1 MTRTFAFVFAR
12 GGSKGLPDKNILPIG
27 GIPMLAHG
35 IQLALSIN
43 EIENIF
49 VSTESPKI
57 ASISKEYG
65 ATVINRPH
73 ELASDTTPEWLAWQH
88 AIDFVQRKFGRFD
101 RFLSLPATAPLRNT
115 EDVQKCLN
123 ALQEGVDVVITMA
136 SSYRNP
142 WFNMVTA
149 DMDGTVKLIAG
160 DGYIKRRQDTRECF
174 DVTTL
179 AYVSRPDFILRKS
192 SIWDGNVVG
201 IEVPKERSIDID
213 DSFDFSIARFLME
226 RSQQE

>member
-1 MTRTFAFVFAR
+1 
-12 GGSKGLPDKNILPIG
+12 
-27 GIPMLAHG
+27 MLAHS
-35 IQLALSIN
+35 IKLALSIN
-43 EIENIF
+43 EVENIF
-49 VSTESPKI
+49 VSTESSKI
-57 ASISKEYG
+57 ASISKKYG
-65 ATVINRPH
+65 ATVINRPL

-123 ALQEGVDVVITMA
+123 ALQEGVDMVITMA

-149 DMDGTVKLIAG
+149 EMDGTVRLVAG
-160 DGYIKRRQDTRECF
+160 DGYINRRQDTRACF